1 MEPNN
6 SALMTHSESLCDGA
20 KTHWQNS
27 WRLSCHT
34 RLLKMFLNKW
44 NILPAAQGSPQEW
57 SRGRMRTIAVR
68 LRGRDDTWFDE
79 TDEMSW
85 FALET
90 CEFNS
95 HGCRGVSWIVT
106 FNNRSIW
113 RVLFFFFSIEAAL
126 CCLCEYHSSMWMMMD
141 IKICLLPI
149 TRTAGWDKTAELRH
163 QMSLHL
169 RDVYL

>member
-6 SALMTHSESLCDGA
+6 SALMTHGESLSDGA
-20 KTHWQNS
+20 KLTGKTLGVSHVILDFS
-27 WRLSCHT
+27 
-34 RLLKMFLNKW
+34 KMFLNKW

-95 HGCRGVSWIVT
+95 HGCRGVAWIVT

-113 RVLFFFFSIEAAL
+113 YVFFFLFYRSCFVLPAWIPL
-126 CCLCEYHSSMWMMMD
+126 QYVNDDGHKNVSSLYYKNCWV
-141 IKICLLPI
+141 
-149 TRTAGWDKTAELRH
+149 R
-163 QMSLHL
+163 
-169 RDVYL
+169 